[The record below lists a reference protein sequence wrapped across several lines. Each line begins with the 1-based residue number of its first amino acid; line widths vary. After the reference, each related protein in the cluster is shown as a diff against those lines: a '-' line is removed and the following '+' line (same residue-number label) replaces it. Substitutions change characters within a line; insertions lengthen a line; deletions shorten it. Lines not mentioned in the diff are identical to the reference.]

1 MSNKD
6 HHDHE
11 HHHHKDNGHHAHHEN
26 GHQTHDHDDSHSKHN
41 HHDHEHHHHE
51 HREQDDHAH
60 HSGHGDHSGHEHHG
74 HGGHSGHDHHGHG
87 DHGDMMADF
96 RKRFFVTVILAIPIV
111 ILSDMIQMFFNYTV
125 AFPGDTAVE
134 LILASI
140 VFFYGGWPFLTGLV
154 NEIKDKSPGMM
165 TLISLAIT
173 VAYVYSAATVFGL
186 EGMDFFWELA
196 TLIAIM
202 LLGHW
207 IEMKSVMKA
216 SDSLES
222 LVELMPQE
230 ANKLDDDN
238 QIVSVSV
245 SELKKGDRLLIKPGE
260 KIPADGHILNGK
272 SSINESM
279 LTGESEPVEK
289 GEGDEVIGG
298 AINTSGSL
306 TIEVSKT
313 SDEGY
318 LSQVVQ
324 LVKEAQESKSKTQM
338 LSDRAAKL
346 LFYVAVVAG
355 IATFSTWMA
364 LGVDTNFAVTRMV
377 TVLIIA
383 CPHALGLA
391 VPLVTARSTGI
402 SAQKGLFI
410 RNRIGFESARRIDTM
425 IFDKTGTLTHGE
437 FGVTEILP
445 EDNVSEEE
453 LLRLAASLESQSEHP
468 IAAGIVAKGK
478 EENIDIPQPKDFD
491 SMTGAGITGNVDGKV
506 ISIVSPGYLQ
516 REGISYDEERLSKLS
531 ETGKTVVFVLQEQT
545 LLGAIALAD
554 TVKESAKEA
563 VERLHQMG
571 IDTVMLTGD
580 NEKVAQEVAKQIGI
594 DQVIAEVLP
603 HEKAEMVK
611 ELKKD
616 GKRVGM
622 TGDGINDAPALAN
635 ADLGVAVGAG
645 TDVAME
651 TADVVLVNS
660 DPLDVVSIV
669 DLSKITYRKMIQNLW
684 WAAGYNIVAIPLAA
698 GVLATWGFL
707 LEPALG
713 AVLMSLSTVIVA
725 INAQTLKMK

>member
-1 MSNKD
+1 MSKKD
-6 HHDHE
+6 HHEHE
-11 HHHHKDNGHHAHHEN
+11 QHHHKDQDHHTHHKEDHHGHNHHGHDHHNHHSHHAHDD
-26 GHQTHDHDDSHSKHN
+26 HDH
-41 HHDHEHHHHE
+41 
-51 HREQDDHAH
+51 
-60 HSGHGDHSGHEHHG
+60 HGGD
-74 HGGHSGHDHHGHG
+74 GGHSGHGHHGHG

-96 RKRFFVTVILAIPIV
+96 KKRFFVTVILAIPII

-134 LILASI
+134 LILATI
-140 VFFYGGWPFLTGLV
+140 VFVYGGWPFLTGLV
-154 NEIKDKSPGMM
+154 SEIKDKSPGMM
-165 TLISLAIT
+165 TLIGFAIS

-196 TLIAIM
+196 TLVAIM

-230 ANKLDDDN
+230 ANKLDEND
-238 QIVSVSV
+238 QVITVSVSD
-245 SELKKGDRLLIKPGE
+245 LKKGDRLLIKPGE

-289 GEGDEVIGG
+289 SDGDEVIGG
-298 AINTSGSL
+298 SINSSGSL

-324 LVKEAQESKSKTQM
+324 LVKEAQESKSRTQM
-338 LSDRAAKL
+338 LSDRAASL

-355 IATFSTWMA
+355 IVTFSTWMA

-377 TVLIIA
+377 TVLVIS

-391 VPLVTARSTGI
+391 IPLVAARSTGI
-402 SAQKGLFI
+402 SAEKGLFI
-410 RNRIGFESARRIDTM
+410 RNRIGFESARRVDTM

-437 FGVTEILP
+437 FGVTDIIPVEN
-445 EDNVSEEE
+445 NVSEEE

-478 EENIDIPQPKDFD
+478 EKNIDIPQPEDFD
-491 SMTGAGITGNVDGKV
+491 SITGAGITGNVDGKV
-506 ISIVSPGYLQ
+506 ISIVSPGHLQ
-516 REGISYDEERLSKLS
+516 REGISYDKERLSKLS

-554 TVKESAKEA
+554 AVKESAKEA
-563 VERLHQMG
+563 IDRLHQIGME
-571 IDTVMLTGD
+571 TVMLTGD
-580 NEKVAQEVAKQIGI
+580 NEQVAQEVAKQIGI

-603 HEKAEMVK
+603 HQKAEKVK

-669 DLSKITYRKMIQNLW
+669 DLSRVTYRKMIQNLW

-698 GVLATWGFL
+698 GVLAGWGFL
-707 LEPALG
+707 LDPALG

>member
-1 MSNKD
+1 MSDKD
-6 HHDHE
+6 HHE
-11 HHHHKDNGHHAHHEN
+11 QGHHHHNEHDHHAHHDE
-26 GHQTHDHDDSHSKHN
+26 SH
-41 HHDHEHHHHE
+41 HEHHEHHG
-51 HREQDDHAH
+51 HDDHAH
-60 HSGHGDHSGHEHHG
+60 HGG
-74 HGGHSGHDHHGHG
+74 HGGHSGHGHHGHG

-96 RKRFFVTVILAIPIV
+96 KKRFFVTVILAIPIV

-134 LILASI
+134 LILATI
-140 VFFYGGWPFLTGLV
+140 VFIYGGWPFLTGLV
-154 NEIKDKSPGMM
+154 SEIKDKAPGMM
-165 TLISLAIT
+165 TLIGFAIT

-196 TLIAIM
+196 TLVAIM

-222 LVELMPQE
+222 LVEMMPQE
-230 ANKLDDDN
+230 ANKLDDDD
-238 QIVSVSV
+238 QVTSVSV

-260 KIPADGHILNGK
+260 KIPADGQILSGK

-289 GEGDEVIGG
+289 SEGEEVIGG
-298 AINTSGSL
+298 AINSSGSL
-306 TIEVSKT
+306 TIEVTKT

-338 LSDRAAKL
+338 LSDRAASL

-355 IATFSTWMA
+355 IVTFSTWMA
-364 LGVDTNFAVTRMV
+364 LGVDTEFAVTRMV
-377 TVLIIA
+377 TVLVIS

-391 VPLVTARSTGI
+391 IPLVAARSTGI

-410 RNRIGFESARRIDTM
+410 RNRIGFESARRVDTM

-437 FGVTEILP
+437 FGVTDVLP
-445 EDNVSEEE
+445 EESVSEEE
-453 LLRLAASLESQSEHP
+453 LLKLAASLESQSEHP
-468 IAAGIVAKGK
+468 IAAGIVAKVN
-478 EENIDIPQPKDFD
+478 EANIDIPQPENFD
-491 SMTGAGITGNVDGKV
+491 SMTGAGITGNVDGKI
-506 ISIVSPGYLQ
+506 ISVVSPGYLQ
-516 REGISYDEERLSKLS
+516 REGISYDEQHLSKLS
-531 ETGKTVVFVLQEQT
+531 ETGKTVVYVLQEQT

-554 TVKESAKEA
+554 AVKESAKEA
-563 VERLHQMG
+563 VERLHQMR
-571 IDTVMLTGD
+571 IETVMLTGD
-580 NEKVAQEVAKQIGI
+580 NEKVAHEVAKQIGI

-603 HEKAEMVK
+603 HEKAEKVK

-616 GKRVGM
+616 GERVGM

-660 DPLDVVSIV
+660 DPLDIVSIV
-669 DLSKITYRKMIQNLW
+669 DLSRVTYRKMIQNLW

-698 GVLATWGFL
+698 GVLAGWGFL
-707 LEPALG
+707 LDPAVG

-725 INAQTLKMK
+725 INAQTLRM

>member
-1 MSNKD
+1 MSKKD
-6 HHDHE
+6 HREHD
-11 HHHHKDNGHHAHHEN
+11 HHAHHKEDEE
-26 GHQTHDHDDSHSKHN
+26 DHHGHN
-41 HHDHEHHHHE
+41 HHDHHEHHGHDHHNHHE
-51 HREQDDHAH
+51 HHDHDDHDD
-60 HSGHGDHSGHEHHG
+60 HGG
-74 HGGHSGHDHHGHG
+74 HGGHSGHGHHGHG

-96 RKRFFVTVILAIPIV
+96 KKRFFVTIILAIPII

-154 NEIKDKSPGMM
+154 SEIKDKAPGMM
-165 TLISLAIT
+165 TLIGFAIA

-230 ANKLDDDN
+230 ANKLDEND
-238 QIVSVSV
+238 QVTTVAV

-260 KIPADGHILNGK
+260 KIPADGHISHGK

-289 GEGDEVIGG
+289 SKGDEVIGG

-338 LSDRAAKL
+338 LSDRAASL

-355 IATFSTWMA
+355 IVTFSTWMA

-377 TVLIIA
+377 TVLVIS

-391 VPLVTARSTGI
+391 IPLVAARSTGI

-410 RNRIGFESARRIDTM
+410 RNRIGFESARRVDTM

-437 FGVTEILP
+437 FGVTDIIPAENNIT
-445 EDNVSEEE
+445 EEE

-468 IAAGIVAKGK
+468 IAAGVVAKGK
-478 EENIDIPQPKDFD
+478 EENIDIPQPEAFD
-491 SMTGAGITGNVDGKV
+491 SMTGSGITGNVDGKT
-506 ISIVSPGYLQ
+506 ISVVSPGYLQ
-516 REGISYDEERLSKLS
+516 REGIPYDEERFSELA

-554 TVKESAKEA
+554 VVKESAKEA
-563 VERLHQMG
+563 VDRLHEMG
-571 IDTVMLTGD
+571 IETVMLTGD
-580 NEKVAQEVAKQIGI
+580 NEKVAHEVAKQIGI

-603 HEKAEMVK
+603 HEKAEKVK

-669 DLSKITYRKMIQNLW
+669 DLSRLTYRKMIQNLW

-698 GVLATWGFL
+698 GVLAAWGFVL
-707 LEPALG
+707 DPAVG

>member
-1 MSNKD
+1 MSKKD
-6 HHDHE
+6 HHEHE
-11 HHHHKDNGHHAHHEN
+11 QHHHKDQDHHTHHKEDHHGHNHHGHDHHNHHSHHAHDD
-26 GHQTHDHDDSHSKHN
+26 HDH
-41 HHDHEHHHHE
+41 
-51 HREQDDHAH
+51 
-60 HSGHGDHSGHEHHG
+60 HGGD
-74 HGGHSGHDHHGHG
+74 GGHSGHGHHGHG

-96 RKRFFVTVILAIPIV
+96 KKRFFVTVILAIPII

-134 LILASI
+134 LILATI
-140 VFFYGGWPFLTGLV
+140 VFVYGGWPFLTGLV
-154 NEIKDKSPGMM
+154 SEIKDKSPGMM
-165 TLISLAIT
+165 TLIGFAIS

-196 TLIAIM
+196 TLVAIM

-230 ANKLDDDN
+230 ANKLDEND
-238 QIVSVSV
+238 QVITVSVSD
-245 SELKKGDRLLIKPGE
+245 LKKGDRLLIKPGE

-289 GEGDEVIGG
+289 SDGDEVIGG
-298 AINTSGSL
+298 SINSSGSL

-324 LVKEAQESKSKTQM
+324 LVKEAQESKSRTQM
-338 LSDRAAKL
+338 LSDRAASL

-355 IATFSTWMA
+355 IVTFSTWMA
-364 LGVDTNFAVTRMV
+364 LGVDTNFAVARMV
-377 TVLIIA
+377 TVLVIS

-391 VPLVTARSTGI
+391 IPLVAARSTGI
-402 SAQKGLFI
+402 SAEKGLFI
-410 RNRIGFESARRIDTM
+410 RNRIGFESARRVDTM

-437 FGVTEILP
+437 FGVTDIIPVEN
-445 EDNVSEEE
+445 NVSEEE

-478 EENIDIPQPKDFD
+478 EKNIDIPQPEDFD
-491 SMTGAGITGNVDGKV
+491 SITGSGITGNVDGKV
-506 ISIVSPGYLQ
+506 ISIVSPGHLQ
-516 REGISYDEERLSKLS
+516 REGISYDKERLSKLS

-554 TVKESAKEA
+554 AVKESAKEA
-563 VERLHQMG
+563 IDRLHQIGME
-571 IDTVMLTGD
+571 TVMLTGD
-580 NEKVAQEVAKQIGI
+580 NEQVAQEVAKQIGI

-603 HEKAEMVK
+603 HQKAEKVK

-669 DLSKITYRKMIQNLW
+669 DLSRVTYRKMIQNLW

-698 GVLATWGFL
+698 GVLAGWGFL
-707 LEPALG
+707 LDPALG

>member
-1 MSNKD
+1 MANNNHHEHHEQND
-6 HHDHE
+6 HHDHHE
-11 HHHHKDNGHHAHHEN
+11 HHAH
-26 GHQTHDHDDSHSKHN
+26 DH
-41 HHDHEHHHHE
+41 
-51 HREQDDHAH
+51 
-60 HSGHGDHSGHEHHG
+60 HGDHSGHG
-74 HGGHSGHDHHGHG
+74 HHGHG

-96 RKRFFVTVILAIPIV
+96 KKRFFVTVILAIPII
-111 ILSDMIQMFFNYTV
+111 ILSDMIQLFFNYTV

-134 LILASI
+134 LILATI
-140 VFFYGGWPFLTGLV
+140 VFVYGGWPFLTGLV
-154 NEIKDKSPGMM
+154 SEIKDKAPGMM
-165 TLISLAIT
+165 TLIGFAIT

-196 TLIAIM
+196 TLVAIM

-207 IEMKSVMKA
+207 VEMKSVMKA

-230 ANKLDDDN
+230 ANKLDEND
-238 QIVSVSV
+238 QTMTIAVSD
-245 SELKKGDRLLIKPGE
+245 LKKGDRLLIKPGE
-260 KIPADGHILNGK
+260 KIPADGHILHGK

-289 GEGDEVIGG
+289 SDGDEVIGG
-298 AINTSGSL
+298 SINSSGSL

-338 LSDRAAKL
+338 LSDRAASL

-355 IATFSTWMA
+355 IVTFSTWMA

-377 TVLIIA
+377 TVLVIS

-391 VPLVTARSTGI
+391 IPLVAARSTGI

-410 RNRIGFESARRIDTM
+410 RNRIGFESARRVDTM

-437 FGVTEILP
+437 FGVTDIIP
-445 EDNVSEEE
+445 EENVSEET

-478 EENIDIPQPKDFD
+478 EENINIPQPEAFD
-491 SMTGAGITGNVDGKV
+491 SMTGSGITGNVDGKT
-506 ISIVSPGYLQ
+506 ISVVSPGYLQ
-516 REGISYDEERLSKLS
+516 REGISHDKARFSKLA
-531 ETGKTVVFVLQEQT
+531 EAGKTVVFVLEGQT

-554 TVKESAKEA
+554 VVKTSAKEA
-563 VERLHQMG
+563 VDRLHQMG
-571 IDTVMLTGD
+571 IETVMLTGD

-603 HEKAEMVK
+603 HEKAEKVK
-611 ELKKD
+611 ELKKN

-669 DLSKITYRKMIQNLW
+669 DLSKVTYRKMIQNLW

-698 GVLATWGFL
+698 GVLAGWGFL
-707 LEPALG
+707 LDPAIG

-725 INAQTLKMK
+725 INAQMLKMK

>member
-6 HHDHE
+6 HHEHE
-11 HHHHKDNGHHAHHEN
+11 HHHHKDDGHHAHHED
-26 GHQTHDHDDSHSKHN
+26 GHHNHDHDEPHSQHD
-41 HHDHEHHHHE
+41 HHDHDHEHNRDH
-51 HREQDDHAH
+51 DDHAH
-60 HSGHGDHSGHEHHG
+60 HSSHGNHSSHGDDGHSGHGHHG
-74 HGGHSGHDHHGHG
+74 HGNHE
-87 DHGDMMADF
+87 DMMADF
-96 RKRFFVTVILAIPIV
+96 KKRFFVTIILAIPII

-165 TLISLAIT
+165 TLIGFAIT

-230 ANKLDDDN
+230 ANKLDDND
-238 QIVSVSV
+238 QVTSVAV

-260 KIPADGHILNGK
+260 KIPADGHILKGK

-289 GEGDEVIGG
+289 GEEDEVIGG
-298 AINTSGSL
+298 AINSSGSL

-355 IATFSTWMA
+355 IVTFSTWMG
-364 LGVDTNFAVTRMV
+364 LGVSTEFAVTRMV
-377 TVLIIA
+377 TVLVIS

-391 VPLVTARSTGI
+391 IPLVAARSTGI

-437 FGVTEILP
+437 FGVTDILP
-445 EDNVSEEE
+445 EKDVSEEE

-468 IAAGIVAKGK
+468 IAAGVVAKGR
-478 EENIDIPQPKDFD
+478 EENIDIPQPEAFD
-491 SMTGAGITGNVDGKV
+491 SMTGAGITGKIDGKT
-506 ISIVSPGYLQ
+506 ISVVSPGYLQ
-516 REGISYDEERLSKLS
+516 REGISYDERDFSKLA

-554 TVKESAKEA
+554 VVKESAKEA
-563 VERLHQMG
+563 VERLHQIG
-571 IDTVMLTGD
+571 IETVMLTGD

-603 HEKAEMVK
+603 HEKAEKVK
-611 ELKKD
+611 ELKID

-669 DLSKITYRKMIQNLW
+669 DLSRVTYRKMIQNLW

-707 LEPALG
+707 LDPALG

>member
-6 HHDHE
+6 HNEKD
-11 HHHHKDNGHHAHHEN
+11 HHHHKDHEHHTHRKEGN
-26 GHQTHDHDDSHSKHN
+26 HDHHNQNDHHN
-41 HHDHEHHHHE
+41 HHEHHKH
-51 HREQDDHAH
+51 DDHAQH
-60 HSGHGDHSGHEHHG
+60 GGHGHHG
-74 HGGHSGHDHHGHG
+74 HGGHEE
-87 DHGDMMADF
+87 MMSDF
-96 RKRFFVTVILAIPIV
+96 KKRFIVTVILAIPII
-111 ILSDMIQMFFNYTV
+111 ILSDMIQMFFNYTF

-134 LILASI
+134 LMLSSI

-154 NEIKDKSPGMM
+154 SEIKNKAPGMM
-165 TLISLAIT
+165 TLIGFAIT
-173 VAYVYSAATVFGL
+173 VAYVYSVATVFGL

-230 ANKLDDDN
+230 ANKLDDND
-238 QIVSVSV
+238 QVTTVPV
-245 SELKKGDRLLIKPGE
+245 SELTKGDRLLIKPGE

-289 GEGDEVIGG
+289 SEGDEVIGG
-298 AINTSGSL
+298 AINSSGSL

-324 LVKEAQESKSKTQM
+324 LVKEAQGSKSKTQM
-338 LSDRAAKL
+338 LSDRAASL
-346 LFYVAVVAG
+346 LFYVAVIAG
-355 IATFSTWMA
+355 IVTFSTWMA

-377 TVLIIA
+377 TVLVIS

-391 VPLVTARSTGI
+391 IPLVAARSTGI

-425 IFDKTGTLTHGE
+425 IFDKTGTLTYGE
-437 FGVTEILP
+437 FGVTDIIPVENI
-445 EDNVSEEE
+445 SEEE
-453 LLRLAASLESQSEHP
+453 LLTLAASLESQSEHP

-478 EENIDIPQPKDFD
+478 EENIDIPQPEEFD
-491 SMTGAGITGNVDGKV
+491 SMTGSGITGKVDGKS
-506 ISIVSPGYLQ
+506 ISVVSPGYLQ
-516 REGISYDEERLSKLS
+516 REGISYDEERFSKLA
-531 ETGKTVVFVLQEQT
+531 EAGRTVVFVLQEQT
-545 LLGAIALAD
+545 LLGVIALAD
-554 TVKESAKEA
+554 VVKPSAKEA
-563 VERLHQMG
+563 VDRLHQMG
-571 IDTVMLTGD
+571 IETVMLTGD
-580 NEKVAQEVAKQIGI
+580 NIKVAQEVAKQIGI

-603 HEKAEMVK
+603 HEKAEKVK
-611 ELKKD
+611 KLKEE

-707 LEPALG
+707 LDPALG

>member
-1 MSNKD
+1 MNRDKQDQHSHQQSHNED
-6 HHDHE
+6 HHGPEHDNQHE
-11 HHHHKDNGHHAHHEN
+11 H
-26 GHQTHDHDDSHSKHN
+26 Q
-41 HHDHEHHHHE
+41 EH
-51 HREQDDHAH
+51 DDHAP
-60 HSGHGDHSGHEHHG
+60 HG
-74 HGGHSGHDHHGHG
+74 GHDHHGPGGHEG
-87 DHGDMMADF
+87 MLDDF
-96 RKRFFVTVILAIPIV
+96 KKRFFVTIILAIPII
-111 ILSDMIQMFFNYTV
+111 ILSEMIQMFFNYTV
-125 AFPGDTAVE
+125 AFPGDAAVE
-134 LILASI
+134 LLLASV

-154 NEIKDKSPGMM
+154 SEIKEKSPGMM
-165 TLISLAIT
+165 TLIGFAIT
-173 VAYVYSAATVFGL
+173 VAYVYSVATVVGL
-186 EGMDFFWELA
+186 QGMDFFWELA

-230 ANKLDDDN
+230 ANKLDDND
-238 QIVSVSV
+238 QVLSVSV
-245 SELKKGDRLLIKPGE
+245 SDLKKGDRLLIKPGE
-260 KIPADGHILNGK
+260 KIPADGLILNGK

-289 GEGDEVIGG
+289 SEGDEVIGG
-298 AINTSGSL
+298 AINSSGSL

-346 LFYVAVVAG
+346 LFYVAVAAG
-355 IATFSTWMA
+355 ILTFSTWIG
-364 LGVDTNFAVTRMV
+364 LGVSTEFAVTRMV
-377 TVLIIA
+377 TVLVIS

-391 VPLVTARSTGI
+391 IPLVTARSTGI

-410 RNRIGFESARRIDTM
+410 RNRMGFERARRIDTM
-425 IFDKTGTLTHGE
+425 VFDKTGTLTHGK
-437 FGVTEILP
+437 FGVTDVFP
-445 EDNVSEEE
+445 EKDVSEEN
-453 LLRLAASLESQSEHP
+453 LLRFAASLESQSEHP
-468 IAAGIVAKGK
+468 IATGIVTRAR
-478 EENIDIPQPKDFD
+478 EAHIAIPPPEHFD
-491 SMTGAGITGNVDGKV
+491 SMTGSGITGNVDGKV
-506 ISIVSPGYLQ
+506 ILVVSPGYLK
-516 REGISYDEERLSKLS
+516 REGISYDEERLSTLS

-545 LLGAIALAD
+545 VLGAIALAD
-554 TVKESAKEA
+554 VVKDSAKDA
-563 VERLHQMG
+563 VKRLHQMG
-571 IDTVMLTGD
+571 IETVMLTGD

-603 HEKAEMVK
+603 HEKAEKIK

-616 GKRVGM
+616 RKQVGM
-622 TGDGINDAPALAN
+622 AGDGVNDAPALAN
-635 ADLGVAVGAG
+635 ADLSVAVGAG

-669 DLSKITYRKMIQNLW
+669 HLSKITYRKMIQNLW
-684 WAAGYNIVAIPLAA
+684 WAAGYNIAAIPLAA
-698 GVLATWGFL
+698 GVLAPWGFL
-707 LEPALG
+707 LDPALG

-725 INAQTLKMK
+725 INAQTMKMT

>member
-1 MSNKD
+1 
-6 HHDHE
+6 
-11 HHHHKDNGHHAHHEN
+11 
-26 GHQTHDHDDSHSKHN
+26 
-41 HHDHEHHHHE
+41 
-51 HREQDDHAH
+51 
-60 HSGHGDHSGHEHHG
+60 
-74 HGGHSGHDHHGHG
+74 
-87 DHGDMMADF
+87 MADF
-96 RKRFFVTVILAIPIV
+96 KKRFFVTVILAIPII

-134 LILASI
+134 LILATI
-140 VFFYGGWPFLTGLV
+140 VFVYGGWPFLTGLV
-154 NEIKDKSPGMM
+154 SEIKDKSPGMM
-165 TLISLAIT
+165 TLIGFAIS

-196 TLIAIM
+196 TLVAIM

-230 ANKLDDDN
+230 ANKLDEND
-238 QIVSVSV
+238 QVITVSVSD
-245 SELKKGDRLLIKPGE
+245 LKKGDRLLIKPGE

-289 GEGDEVIGG
+289 SDGDEVIGG
-298 AINTSGSL
+298 SINSSGSL

-324 LVKEAQESKSKTQM
+324 LVKEAQESKSRTQM
-338 LSDRAAKL
+338 LSDRAASL

-355 IATFSTWMA
+355 IVTFSTWMA
-364 LGVDTNFAVTRMV
+364 LGVDTNFAVARMV
-377 TVLIIA
+377 TVLVIS

-391 VPLVTARSTGI
+391 IPLVAARSTGI
-402 SAQKGLFI
+402 SAEKGLFI
-410 RNRIGFESARRIDTM
+410 RNRIGFESARRVDTM

-437 FGVTEILP
+437 FGVTDIIPVEN
-445 EDNVSEEE
+445 NVSEEE

-478 EENIDIPQPKDFD
+478 EKNIDIPQPEDFD
-491 SMTGAGITGNVDGKV
+491 SITGSGITGNVDGKV
-506 ISIVSPGYLQ
+506 ISIVSPGHLQ
-516 REGISYDEERLSKLS
+516 REGISYDKERLSKLS

-554 TVKESAKEA
+554 AVKESAKEA
-563 VERLHQMG
+563 IDRLHQIGME
-571 IDTVMLTGD
+571 TVMLTGD
-580 NEKVAQEVAKQIGI
+580 NEQVAQEVAKQIGI

-603 HEKAEMVK
+603 HQKAEKVK

-669 DLSKITYRKMIQNLW
+669 DLSRVTYRKMIQNLW

-698 GVLATWGFL
+698 GVLAGWGFL
-707 LEPALG
+707 LDPALG

>member
-1 MSNKD
+1 MNRDKQDQHSHQQSHNED
-6 HHDHE
+6 HHGPEHDNQHE
-11 HHHHKDNGHHAHHEN
+11 HQE
-26 GHQTHDHDDSHSKHN
+26 HN
-41 HHDHEHHHHE
+41 
-51 HREQDDHAH
+51 DHA
-60 HSGHGDHSGHEHHG
+60 S
-74 HGGHSGHDHHGHG
+74 HGGHGHHGPGGHEG
-87 DHGDMMADF
+87 MLDDF
-96 RKRFFVTVILAIPIV
+96 KKRFFVTIILAIPII
-111 ILSDMIQMFFNYTV
+111 ILSEMIQMFFNYTV
-125 AFPGDTAVE
+125 AFPGDAAVE
-134 LILASI
+134 LLLASV

-154 NEIKDKSPGMM
+154 SEIKEKSPGMM
-165 TLISLAIT
+165 TLIGFAIT
-173 VAYVYSAATVFGL
+173 VAYVYSGATVVGL
-186 EGMDFFWELA
+186 QGMDFFWELA

-230 ANKLDDDN
+230 ANKLDDND
-238 QIVSVSV
+238 QVLSVSV
-245 SELKKGDRLLIKPGE
+245 SDLKKGDRLLIKPGE
-260 KIPADGHILNGK
+260 KIPADGLILNGK

-289 GEGDEVIGG
+289 SEGDEVIGG
-298 AINTSGSL
+298 AINSSGSL

-346 LFYVAVVAG
+346 LFYVAIAAG
-355 IATFSTWMA
+355 ILTFSTWIG
-364 LGVDTNFAVTRMV
+364 LGVSTEFAVTRMV
-377 TVLIIA
+377 TVLVIS

-391 VPLVTARSTGI
+391 IPLVTARSTGI

-410 RNRIGFESARRIDTM
+410 RNRMGFERARRIDTM
-425 IFDKTGTLTHGE
+425 VFDKTGTLTHGK
-437 FGVTEILP
+437 FGVTDVFP
-445 EDNVSEEE
+445 EKDVSEEN
-453 LLRLAASLESQSEHP
+453 LLRFAASLESQSEHP
-468 IAAGIVAKGK
+468 IATGIVTRAR
-478 EENIDIPQPKDFD
+478 EAHIAIPPPEHFD
-491 SMTGAGITGNVDGKV
+491 SMTGSGITGNVDGKV
-506 ISIVSPGYLQ
+506 ILVVSPGYLK
-516 REGISYDEERLSKLS
+516 REGISYDEERLSTLS

-545 LLGAIALAD
+545 VLGAIALAD
-554 TVKESAKEA
+554 VVKDSAKDA
-563 VERLHQMG
+563 VKRLHQMG
-571 IDTVMLTGD
+571 IETVMLTGD

-603 HEKAEMVK
+603 HEKAEKIK

-616 GKRVGM
+616 RKQVGM
-622 TGDGINDAPALAN
+622 AGDGVNDAPALAN
-635 ADLGVAVGAG
+635 ADLSVAVGAG

-669 DLSKITYRKMIQNLW
+669 HLSKITYRKMIQNLW
-684 WAAGYNIVAIPLAA
+684 WAAGYNIAAIPLAA
-698 GVLATWGFL
+698 GVLAPWGFL
-707 LEPALG
+707 LDPALG

-725 INAQTLKMK
+725 INAQTMKMT